1 MSERTFLILLL
12 LAGAPIVPIAPAV
25 GWVMLGVALAIAGF
39 LYFAHRNHKLEQRWA
54 RAATPNRRRR
64 RRRVGNVTLTVD
76 EHGNVLEVS

>member
-1 MSERTFLILLL
+1 MSERTVLILLL

-25 GWVMLGVALAIAGF
+25 GWVMLGVALAVAGF
-39 LYFAHRNHKLEQRWA
+39 VYYAHRAHKQEKR
-54 RAATPNRRRR
+54 RSRVVTPNRR